1 MRKVRPQE
9 SPQGIREGE
18 VMSESKD
25 FREGVLY
32 ALEYLADLF
41 EGVEDTDLA
50 KEYDYKKE
58 QN

>member
-1 MRKVRPQE
+1 
-9 SPQGIREGE
+9 
-18 VMSESKD
+18 MSESKD

-32 ALEYLADLF
+32 ALEYLTDLF

>member
-1 MRKVRPQE
+1 MN
-9 SPQGIREGE
+9 
-18 VMSESKD
+18 ESKD

-50 KEYDYKKE
+50 SEYGYEK
-58 QN
+58 QS